1 MGNVASEG
9 TPNNFTQILEGD
21 GYRYYMSNSV
31 RKTWADKPSGTYYE
45 PIDVKLIAV
54 TSATGAQVVY
64 TTDGSNPTASSG
76 KRHHHPLDWRIEGCA
91 RNEPRRLRE
100 HFGGSL
106 FSTLLM
112 QETNDYTAYFCR
124 LFFLFLAKRNYFAKF
139 VAKV

>member
-1 MGNVASEG
+1 MGNVASED

-64 TTDGSNPTASSG
+64 TTDGSNPTASSTAVASG
-76 KRHHHPLDWRIEGCA
+76 TTIRLTGTLRDA
-91 RNEPRRLRE
+91 R
-100 HFGGSL
+100 
-106 FSTLLM
+106 
-112 QETNDYTAYFCR
+112 ETNPEGYASILGVRCFQPS
-124 LFFLFLAKRNYFAKF
+124 
-139 VAKV
+139 

>member
-31 RKTWADKPSGTYYE
+31 RKAWADKPSGTYYE

-64 TTDGSNPTASSG
+64 TTDGSNPTASSTAVASG
-76 KRHHHPLDWRIEGCA
+76 TTIRLTGTLRDARETNPEGYASLWGVVVFTPPDA
-91 RNEPRRLRE
+91 RNKRLQRILLPFIFPF
-100 HFGGSL
+100 FG
-106 FSTLLM
+106 
-112 QETNDYTAYFCR
+112 
-124 LFFLFLAKRNYFAKF
+124 
-139 VAKV
+139 

>member
-64 TTDGSNPTASSG
+64 TTDGSTRA
-76 KRHHHPLDWRIEGCA
+76 
-91 RNEPRRLRE
+91 
-100 HFGGSL
+100 FGGSL
-106 FSTLLM
+106 FSPHLM